1 MRIYRHYQTL
11 PEEARGASIAI
22 GNFDGVHPGH
32 QAVIGEAG
40 RIARD
45 NGIPWSVLTFEPHP
59 RAIFQP
65 DTEPFR
71 LTPFRA
77 KAGQLEALGV
87 DAMIVQ
93 RFDRAFSQ
101 RPAEEFVRDVLVDGF
116 GAAHIVAGYDF
127 VFGHERRGTCELLL
141 SMGQEQGFGFTAVS
155 AAENEDGDIYASTR
169 IRQCLKDADPAG
181 AARILGRP
189 FAIEGR
195 VAHGDGRGGPMG
207 FPTANIHLGSTLRP
221 ALGIYA
227 AQVGILH
234 PDGVQSYQGAASL
247 GVRPTFGGTDVV
259 LEVYLLDFSGD
270 LYGRHLS
277 VALIEYLRPEKKF
290 DGIDPL
296 KAQIA
301 ADVEQTRKILANH
314 KA

>member
-1 MRIYRHYQTL
+1 MRIYRHFETL
-11 PEEARGASIAI
+11 PDDARGAAIAI

-40 RIARD
+40 RIARNND
-45 NGIPWSVLTFEPHP
+45 IPWAVLTFEPHP
-59 RAIFQP
+59 RAIFRP
-65 DTEPFR
+65 NSEPFR

-77 KAGQLEALGV
+77 KAHRLEELGV

-93 RFDRAFSQ
+93 RFDRAFSE
-101 RPAEEFVRDVLVDGF
+101 RPAEDFVRDVLVDGF

-155 AAENEDGDIYASTR
+155 AAEDNDGDIYASTL
-169 IRQCLKDADPAG
+169 IRKHLMDADPVG

-207 FPTANIHLGSTLRP
+207 FPTANIHLGPTLRP

-227 AQVGILH
+227 VRVGISRS
-234 PDGVQSYQGAASL
+234 DGTEWHQGAASL
-247 GVRPTFGGTDVV
+247 GIRPTFGGTDVV
-259 LEVYLLDFSGD
+259 LEVYLLDFEGD
-270 LYGRHLS
+270 LYGQHLS
-277 VALIEYLRPEKKF
+277 VVLIEYLRPEKKF
-290 DGIDPL
+290 DGTDPL

-301 ADVEQTRKILANH
+301 LDVVQTLKILANQN
-314 KA
+314 A

>member
-1 MRIYRHYQTL
+1 MRIYRHYETL
-11 PEEARGASIAI
+11 PNEARGAAIAI

-45 NGIPWSVLTFEPHP
+45 NDIPWSVLTFEPHP

-77 KAGQLEALGV
+77 KARRLEALGV

-93 RFDRAFSQ
+93 KFDRAFSQ

-155 AAENEDGDIYASTR
+155 AAENDDGDIYASTR

-181 AARILGRP
+181 AARLLGRP

-227 AQVGILH
+227 AEVGILRPQGTEWH
-234 PDGVQSYQGAASL
+234 QGAVSL

-259 LEVYLLDFSGD
+259 LEVYLLDFTGD
-270 LYGRHLS
+270 LYAQHLS

-290 DGIDPL
+290 DGMDPL

-301 ADVEQTRKILANH
+301 ADVEQTRKILENY